1 MSVPDE
7 LRREIVAYASRMP
20 VWRALTEPGQ
30 LTKWFPTHEAEMDL
44 RPGGIA
50 RSSWDENTDEAII
63 DVVESFEQLVFRWR
77 PEGLDRPYTTVSIM
91 LTDAAEGG
99 THVVLV
105 ESGFASLPGR
115 IYEQSYEGNDK
126 GWVAE
131 LAELKAY
138 LEAAA

>member
-7 LRREIVAYASRMP
+7 LRRDVVVNASRQR
-20 VWRALTEPGQ
+20 VWQVLTEPDQ
-30 LTKWFPTHEAEMDL
+30 LAMWFPTRSAEMDL
-44 RPGGIA
+44 RPGGAA
-50 RSSWDENTDEAII
+50 RFSWEDSTDEAII
-63 DVVESFEQLVFRWR
+63 DVVAHLERLVFRWR
-77 PEGLDRPYTTVSIM
+77 PEGLDRPYTTVSIT

-105 ESGFASLPGR
+105 ESGFASLPAQ

-126 GWVAE
+126 GWAVE